1 MEFKRGAN
9 KEVRPS
15 ITALHMAKITFRSC
29 LFTIFLSVCTS
40 IGLYAKVGDDPVAV
54 VLSQLERE
62 TKLLHQSCLQKIT
75 TKESRKCKIDSS
87 LKQAGSVSGK
97 VALLIERQSIV
108 DELIQM
114 KLDTEHEVAKIRY
127 LKGLQII
134 KILYEKVLGL
144 DHHFAGVRTLAEINK
159 ISNPNQYP
167 EFAKFRELVISKS
180 DKKASFSVSNLLGTN
195 PLVSVIQTFTNLVGS
210 KMDKKEREIELQK
223 VECILDFTL
232 RMQHDLNTIYFE
244 TSFLQSSNEKMKADI
259 ETLFRDYAKPIAY
272 YETLEAC
279 RINDDWETVAQKMED
294 YLVNMKKTSGNAQV
308 KMLVNIEFPIDRLMQ
323 FINQY
328 NNFIDQ
334 GGKFY
339 EKFQIILSS
348 YENEKQCETKLPAEY
363 QKLKADTD
371 LAVNKFNVAYK
382 PIEINGSKMKAV
394 LYGVNE
400 FD

>member
-1 MEFKRGAN
+1 
-9 KEVRPS
+9 
-15 ITALHMAKITFRSC
+15 MAAINIKSWFC
-29 LFTIFLSVCTS
+29 TIFISVYSATS
-40 IGLYAKVGDDPVAV
+40 LFAKSNDDPIAV
-54 VLSQLERE
+54 ILSELTNE
-62 TKLLHQSCLQKIT
+62 TFMLHQICSQKIT
-75 TKESRKCKIDSS
+75 EKENRKYKIDSS
-87 LKQAGSVSGK
+87 LMESVSVSCK
-97 VALLIERQSIV
+97 VALLIERQAIV
-108 DELIQM
+108 DELTRI
-114 KLDTEHEVAKIRY
+114 KIDAEHEVAKIRY

-180 DKKASFSVSNLLGTN
+180 DKKASFSISNLLGTN
-195 PLVSVIQTFTNLVGS
+195 PLVSVIQTFTRLVGS
-210 KMDKKEREIELQK
+210 KMDKEEQEKELQK

-244 TSFLQSSNEKMKADI
+244 TSFLQSSNEKMKDDI

-272 YETLEAC
+272 YENLEAC
-279 RINDDWETVAQKMED
+279 RINDDWETIAQKMED
-294 YLVNMKKTSGNAQV
+294 YLATMKKTSGNAQV

-328 NNFIDQ
+328 NSFIDQ
-334 GGKFY
+334 GAKFY
-339 EKFQIILSS
+339 EKFQIILNS
-348 YENEKQCETKLPAEY
+348 YENEKQCETKLPTEY

-371 LAVNKFNVAYK
+371 LAVNKFNIAYK
-382 PIEINGSKMKAV
+382 PIEVNGSKMKAI